1 MSDMET
7 TDLVAAFT
15 AALAPLVE
23 KIDGLAGAMSEL
35 ASAQGTNG
43 SQRQASSD
51 KAPTGPPTAQL
62 SPLIHQDEVDEIDDL
77 YRAREE
83 LGTAAGLDAYDL
95 STLCD
100 TGARGLYRANRDAML
115 PSVMARHHIIA
126 MIEDAAAE
134 DPQEAAEMG
143 ADLLKD
149 WGAAD
154 SPV

>member
-1 MSDMET
+1 MSGMDV
-7 TDLVAAFT
+7 TDLTAAFT

-35 ASAQGTNG
+35 ASAQGTDS

-62 SPLIHQDEVDEIDDL
+62 SPLIHYLDKEDDDL
-77 YRAREE
+77 YNERYTLANAAR
-83 LGTAAGLDAYDL
+83 LDNASLDVF
-95 STLCD
+95 CD
-100 TGARGLYRANRDAML
+100 TGARGLYRAKRDCML
-115 PSVMARHHIIA
+115 PNVMARHHIIA

-134 DPQEAAEMG
+134 NPQEAAEMG